1 MKSILIIGGS
11 SDIGISLGQKLK
23 NNGNNVILSY
33 YKNPITITGINSY
46 KCDVTSEKSIE
57 EIIKYGIDLYKK
69 IDVIINLQSI
79 SCDNSFLNK
88 TKKEFMD
95 VLEVNLV
102 GTFLLNQIYSRYI
115 DDGMIINMSST
126 DGIDTYSEYSLDY
139 SISKNGIIFMSKALE
154 SYTTNKIY
162 CLCPNWI
169 DTSSTRQMN
178 QEYLSNELKRINQSR
193 LLQIS
198 EVVDV
203 IIDIINNNIKE
214 KLIRIDV
221 RNDKL
226 WIEKM

>member
-88 TKKEFMD
+88 TKKEI
-95 VLEVNLV
+95 L
-102 GTFLLNQIYSRYI
+102 
-115 DDGMIINMSST
+115 
-126 DGIDTYSEYSLDY
+126 
-139 SISKNGIIFMSKALE
+139 KALRPE
-154 SYTTNKIY
+154 K
-162 CLCPNWI
+162 
-169 DTSSTRQMN
+169 
-178 QEYLSNELKRINQSR
+178 EALKEQ
-193 LLQIS
+193 L
-198 EVVDV
+198 
-203 IIDIINNNIKE
+203 IKCGAI
-214 KLIRIDV
+214 KLPPFHRS
-221 RNDKL
+221 KS
-226 WIEKM
+226 KK